1 MSRTNYCGEITK
13 KNIGETVTLNGWVQ
27 KRRDLGGM
35 IFIDLRDRTGLVQV
49 VFNAEEGNGLLQT
62 AETLRAEH
70 ILEITGKVVER
81 LEGAVNP
88 NMATGEIEIEATEL
102 KVLNTSKTPP
112 FEITDQINVS
122 DDLRLKY
129 RYIDLRRPRMQE
141 NILIRHEVKK
151 AIRNYLDDH
160 GFIDIETPYLTKS
173 TPEGA
178 RDYLVPS
185 RVHQGKFLLYRN
197 LHSYLNNY

>member
-1 MSRTNYCGEITK
+1 MGT
-13 KNIGETVTLNGWVQ
+13 

-102 KVLNTSKTPP
+102 KVLNTSKTLRLKY
-112 FEITDQINVS
+112 DQINVS

-151 AIRNYLDDH
+151 QYAI
-160 GFIDIETPYLTKS
+160 I
-173 TPEGA
+173 
-178 RDYLVPS
+178 
-185 RVHQGKFLLYRN
+185 
-197 LHSYLNNY
+197 